1 MSTDLRFFAGKKP
14 ERTLPVAA
22 LLITAAGMLDAFTYV
37 GYGGVF
43 ANAMTGNIVLLVVRL
58 AKGEIPGSLPFAA
71 AIAWVLSHTRFPGK
85 ILVEALISLPLV
97 LPPVVTGYALLIL
110 LGRHGMIGRFLD
122 QELGV
127 VLAFRWTGAAVAA
140 AVMGF
145 PFMVRG
151 IRLSFDAIDRDLEG
165 AAATLGAPGWLVF
178 LTVTLPLAL
187 PGLLSGA
194 VLAFGRS
201 LGEFGATITFV
212 SNIPGETQTISSA
225 IYTLIQT
232 PDGDAAALRL
242 VVVSIVIAM
251 AALLASEWFARRATR
266 RLHGA

>member
-1 MSTDLRFFAGKKP
+1 MDFTP
-14 ERTLPVAA
+14 EEWQAIWLTVKVA
-22 LLITAAGMLDAFTYV
+22 
-37 GYGGVF
+37 
-43 ANAMTGNIVLLVVRL
+43 IVAV
-58 AKGEIPGSLPFAA
+58 IGSLPFAV
-71 AIAWVLSHTRFPGK
+71 AIAWVLSYTRFPGK
-85 ILVEALISLPLV
+85 IVVEALISLPLV

-110 LGRHGMIGRFLD
+110 LGRHGIIGHFLD
-122 QELGV
+122 QRLGI

-165 AAATLGAPGWLVF
+165 AAASLGAPGWLVF
-178 LTVTLPLAL
+178 LTVTLPLAV

-212 SNIPGETQTISSA
+212 SSIPGETRTIASA
-225 IYTLIQT
+225 IYALLQT
-232 PDGDAAALRL
+232 PDVDSQVLRL
-242 VVVSIVIAM
+242 CTVSVVLSFVSLI
-251 AALLASEWFARRATR
+251 ASELLIRAGQR
-266 RLHGA
+266 RLQR

>member
-1 MSTDLRFFAGKKP
+1 VTLSPDEWQAIWLTLR
-14 ERTLPVAA
+14 VAVLA
-22 LLITAAGMLDAFTYV
+22 VV
-37 GYGGVF
+37 G
-43 ANAMTGNIVLLVVRL
+43 N
-58 AKGEIPGSLPFAA
+58 LPFAIL
-71 AIAWVLSHTRFPGK
+71 IAWLLSYRRFPGK

-110 LGRHGMIGRFLD
+110 LGRHGVIGRFLD
-122 QELGV
+122 QDLGI

-165 AAATLGAPGWLVF
+165 AAASLGAPGWLVF
-178 LTVTLPLAL
+178 LSVTLPLAV

-212 SNIPGETQTISSA
+212 AAIPGETRTISST
-225 IYTLIQT
+225 IYGLLQT
-232 PDGDAAALRL
+232 PDGDSAVVRL
-242 VVVSIVIAM
+242 CIVSLVLSLGS
-251 AALLASEWFARRATR
+251 LLISEMLIRAGQR
-266 RLHGA
+266 RLAR

>member
-1 MSTDLRFFAGKKP
+1 MDFTP
-14 ERTLPVAA
+14 EEWQAIWLTVKVA
-22 LLITAAGMLDAFTYV
+22 
-37 GYGGVF
+37 
-43 ANAMTGNIVLLVVRL
+43 IVAV
-58 AKGEIPGSLPFAA
+58 IGSVPFAV
-71 AIAWVLSHTRFPGK
+71 AIAWVLSYTRFPGK
-85 ILVEALISLPLV
+85 IVVEAMVSLPLV

-110 LGRHGMIGRFLD
+110 LGRHGVVGHFLD
-122 QELGV
+122 QELGI

-165 AAATLGAPGWLVF
+165 AAAGLGAPGWLVF
-178 LTVTLPLAL
+178 LTVTLPLAV

-212 SNIPGETQTISSA
+212 SNIPGETRTIASA
-225 IYTLIQT
+225 IYALLQT
-232 PDGDAAALRL
+232 PDVDSVVLRL
-242 VVVSIVIAM
+242 CAVSLVLSFASLI
-251 AALLASEWFARRATR
+251 ASELLIRAGQR
-266 RLHGA
+266 RLRR

>member
-1 MSTDLRFFAGKKP
+1 MDFTQDEWQAIWL
-14 ERTLPVAA
+14 TLKVAVVA
-22 LLITAAGMLDAFTYV
+22 
-37 GYGGVF
+37 
-43 ANAMTGNIVLLVVRL
+43 VL
-58 AKGEIPGSLPFAA
+58 GSLPFAVA
-71 AIAWVLSHTRFPGK
+71 VAWVLSYTRFPGK
-85 ILVEALISLPLV
+85 IVVEALLSLPLV

-110 LGRHGMIGRFLD
+110 LGRHGAIGHFLD
-122 QELGV
+122 QDLGI

-165 AAATLGAPGWLVF
+165 AAASLGAPGWLVF
-178 LTVTLPLAL
+178 LTVTLPLAF

-212 SNIPGETQTISSA
+212 SSIPGETRTISSA
-225 IYTLIQT
+225 IYALLQT
-232 PDGDAAALRL
+232 PDGDSMVLRL
-242 VVVSIVIAM
+242 CAVSVVLSFGS
-251 AALLASEWFARRATR
+251 LLISELLIRAGQR
-266 RLHGA
+266 RLAR

>member
-1 MSTDLRFFAGKKP
+1 MDFTPDEWQAIWL
-14 ERTLPVAA
+14 TLKVA
-22 LLITAAGMLDAFTYV
+22 
-37 GYGGVF
+37 
-43 ANAMTGNIVLLVVRL
+43 IVAVL
-58 AKGEIPGSLPFAA
+58 GSLPFAVA
-71 AIAWVLSHTRFPGK
+71 VAWVLSYTRFPGK
-85 ILVEALISLPLV
+85 IVVEALLSLPLV

-110 LGRHGMIGRFLD
+110 LGRHGAIGHFLD
-122 QELGV
+122 QRLGI

-165 AAATLGAPGWLVF
+165 AAASLGARPWLVF
-178 LTVTLPLAL
+178 LTVTLPLSF

-212 SNIPGETQTISSA
+212 SSIPGETRTISSA
-225 IYTLIQT
+225 IYALLQT
-232 PDGDAAALRL
+232 PDADSMVLRL
-242 VVVSIVIAM
+242 CAVSVVLSFGS
-251 AALLASEWFARRATR
+251 LLISELLIRAGQR
-266 RLHGA
+266 RLQR

>member
-1 MSTDLRFFAGKKP
+1 MDFTP
-14 ERTLPVAA
+14 EEWQAIWLTLKVA
-22 LLITAAGMLDAFTYV
+22 
-37 GYGGVF
+37 
-43 ANAMTGNIVLLVVRL
+43 VV
-58 AKGEIPGSLPFAA
+58 AVIGSLPFAV

-110 LGRHGMIGRFLD
+110 LGRHGIVGRFLD
-122 QELGV
+122 QELGI

-212 SNIPGETQTISSA
+212 SSIPGETRTIASG
-225 IYTLIQT
+225 IYALLQT
-232 PDGDAAALRL
+232 PDGDAEVLRL
-242 VVVSIVIAM
+242 CAVSVMLSFGSLVVSE
-251 AALLASEWFARRATR
+251 LLLRAGQR
-266 RLHGA
+266 RLAQ

>member
-1 MSTDLRFFAGKKP
+1 MDFTP
-14 ERTLPVAA
+14 EEWQAIWLTVKVA
-22 LLITAAGMLDAFTYV
+22 
-37 GYGGVF
+37 
-43 ANAMTGNIVLLVVRL
+43 IVAV
-58 AKGEIPGSLPFAA
+58 IGSVPFAV
-71 AIAWVLSHTRFPGK
+71 AIAWVLSYARFPGK
-85 ILVEALISLPLV
+85 IVVEAMVSLPLV

-110 LGRHGMIGRFLD
+110 LGRHGVVGHFLD
-122 QELGV
+122 QELGI

-165 AAATLGAPGWLVF
+165 AAAGLGAPGWLVF
-178 LTVTLPLAL
+178 LTVTLPLAV

-212 SNIPGETQTISSA
+212 SNIPGETRTIASA
-225 IYTLIQT
+225 IYALLQT
-232 PDGDAAALRL
+232 PDVDSVVLRL
-242 VVVSIVIAM
+242 CAVSLVLSFASLI
-251 AALLASEWFARRATR
+251 ASELLIRAGQR
-266 RLHGA
+266 RLRR

>member
-1 MSTDLRFFAGKKP
+1 MDFTP
-14 ERTLPVAA
+14 EEWQAIWLTVKVAVVGVIGSLPVA
-22 LLITAAGMLDAFTYV
+22 V
-37 GYGGVF
+37 
-43 ANAMTGNIVLLVVRL
+43 
-58 AKGEIPGSLPFAA
+58 
-71 AIAWVLSHTRFPGK
+71 AIAWVLSYTRFPGK
-85 ILVEALISLPLV
+85 IVVEALISLPLV

-110 LGRHGMIGRFLD
+110 LGRHGMIGHFLD
-122 QELGV
+122 QQLGI

-165 AAATLGAPGWLVF
+165 AAASLGAPGSLVF
-178 LTVTLPLAL
+178 LTVTLPLAM

-212 SNIPGETQTISSA
+212 SSIPGETRTIASA
-225 IYTLIQT
+225 IYALLQT
-232 PDGDAAALRL
+232 PDADSEVLRL
-242 VVVSIVIAM
+242 SAVSIVLSFVSLIGSE
-251 AALLASEWFARRATR
+251 LLIRAGQR
-266 RLHGA
+266 RLRR

>member
-1 MSTDLRFFAGKKP
+1 MDFTP
-14 ERTLPVAA
+14 EEWQAIWLTVKVA
-22 LLITAAGMLDAFTYV
+22 
-37 GYGGVF
+37 
-43 ANAMTGNIVLLVVRL
+43 IVAV
-58 AKGEIPGSLPFAA
+58 IGSVPFAV
-71 AIAWVLSHTRFPGK
+71 AIAWVLSYARFPGK
-85 ILVEALISLPLV
+85 IVVEAMVSLPLV

-110 LGRHGMIGRFLD
+110 LGRHGVVGHFLD
-122 QELGV
+122 QELGI

-165 AAATLGAPGWLVF
+165 AAAGLGAPGWLVF
-178 LTVTLPLAL
+178 MTVTLPLAV

-212 SNIPGETQTISSA
+212 SNIPGETRTIASA
-225 IYTLIQT
+225 IYALLQT
-232 PDGDAAALRL
+232 PDVDSVVLRL
-242 VVVSIVIAM
+242 CAVSLVLSFASLI
-251 AALLASEWFARRATR
+251 ASELLIRAGQR
-266 RLHGA
+266 RLRR

>member
-1 MSTDLRFFAGKKP
+1 MDFTP
-14 ERTLPVAA
+14 EEWQAIWLTVKVAVVGVIGSLPVA
-22 LLITAAGMLDAFTYV
+22 V
-37 GYGGVF
+37 
-43 ANAMTGNIVLLVVRL
+43 
-58 AKGEIPGSLPFAA
+58 
-71 AIAWVLSHTRFPGK
+71 AIAWVLSYTRFPGK
-85 ILVEALISLPLV
+85 IVVEALISLPLV

-110 LGRHGMIGRFLD
+110 LGRHGIIGQFLD
-122 QELGV
+122 RDLGI

-165 AAATLGAPGWLVF
+165 AAATLGAPAWLVF

-212 SNIPGETQTISSA
+212 SSIPGETRTIASG
-225 IYTLIQT
+225 IYALLQT
-232 PDGDAAALRL
+232 PAGDAEVLRL
-242 VVVSIVIAM
+242 CAVSLVLSFGSLVVSE
-251 AALLASEWFARRATR
+251 LLIRAGQR
-266 RLHGA
+266 RLAQ

>member
-1 MSTDLRFFAGKKP
+1 MDFTPEEWQAIWLTLR
-14 ERTLPVAA
+14 VA
-22 LLITAAGMLDAFTYV
+22 
-37 GYGGVF
+37 
-43 ANAMTGNIVLLVVRL
+43 IVAV
-58 AKGEIPGSLPFAA
+58 IGSLPFAA

-110 LGRHGMIGRFLD
+110 LGRHGLIGRFLD
-122 QELGV
+122 QELGI

-178 LTVTLPLAL
+178 LTVTLPLAM

-212 SNIPGETQTISSA
+212 SSIPGETRTIASG
-225 IYTLIQT
+225 IYALLQT
-232 PDGDAAALRL
+232 PDGDAEVLRL
-242 VVVSIVIAM
+242 CAVSLVLSFGSLVISE
-251 AALLASEWFARRATR
+251 LLIRAGKR
-266 RLHGA
+266 RLAQ

>member
-1 MSTDLRFFAGKKP
+1 MNFTPEEWQAIWLTLR
-14 ERTLPVAA
+14 VA
-22 LLITAAGMLDAFTYV
+22 IVGML
-37 GYGGVF
+37 
-43 ANAMTGNIVLLVVRL
+43 
-58 AKGEIPGSLPFAA
+58 GSLPIAI
-71 AIAWVLSHTRFPGK
+71 AIAWLLSHRRFPGK
-85 ILVEALISLPLV
+85 IVVEALLSLPLV

-110 LGRHGMIGRFLD
+110 LGRHGAIGHFLD
-122 QELGV
+122 QELGI

-165 AAATLGAPGWLVF
+165 AAASLGAPGWLVF
-178 LTVTLPLAL
+178 LTVTLPLAF

-212 SNIPGETQTISSA
+212 SSIPGETRTISSA
-225 IYTLIQT
+225 IYGLLQT
-232 PDGDAAALRL
+232 PDADSMVLRL
-242 VVVSIVIAM
+242 CAVSVVLSFGS
-251 AALLASEWFARRATR
+251 LLISELLIRAGQR
-266 RLHGA
+266 RLMR

>member
-1 MSTDLRFFAGKKP
+1 MDFTPDEWQAIWL
-14 ERTLPVAA
+14 TLKVA
-22 LLITAAGMLDAFTYV
+22 
-37 GYGGVF
+37 
-43 ANAMTGNIVLLVVRL
+43 IVAV
-58 AKGEIPGSLPFAA
+58 IGSLPFAIA
-71 AIAWVLSHTRFPGK
+71 VAWVLSYTRFPGK
-85 ILVEALISLPLV
+85 IVVEALLSMPLV

-110 LGRHGMIGRFLD
+110 LGRHGAVGHFLD
-122 QELGV
+122 QELGI

-165 AAATLGAPGWLVF
+165 AAASLGAPGWLVF
-178 LTVTLPLAL
+178 LTVTLPLAF

-212 SNIPGETQTISSA
+212 SSIPGETRTISSA
-225 IYTLIQT
+225 IYALLQT
-232 PDGDAAALRL
+232 PDTDSMVLRL
-242 VVVSIVIAM
+242 CAVSVVLSFGS
-251 AALLASEWFARRATR
+251 LLISELLIRAGQR
-266 RLHGA
+266 RLMR